1 MSRISRPPHTVNHSS
16 GGGWPAVSSSPLL
29 FFHGHQQSGSGQKAP
44 QIKMGTPVISLHRWS
59 TPVADCFH
67 HYGGKKGAFMV
78 PEANSSDRQRWFT

>member
-1 MSRISRPPHTVNHSS
+1 MSRISRPPHTVNHTAQVEA
-16 GGGWPAVSSSPLL
+16 GLQCPAPLQPLL

-78 PEANSSDRQRWFT
+78 P